1 MDINHKI
8 KILILLSVCLISLCA
23 CGTYKEVASPSEIS
37 YETGVYVRNISEE
50 IPYETGT
57 FDWNVSEEDT
67 ITDTCVPDKE
77 TAIKIAGSITSV
89 FQKKGFFSDYVP
101 QHVFF
106 DSDKDVWIVSL
117 WEESENE
124 NEIYS
129 GACFSVAIRKDNAEV
144 VKMWVGE

>member
-1 MDINHKI
+1 MDINRKI
-8 KILILLSVCLISLCA
+8 KILISLLVCLIFLCS
-23 CGTYKEVASPSEIS
+23 CRTDKEVASPSEIL
-37 YETGVYVRNISEE
+37 YETGAYNWEIGEE
-50 IPYETGT
+50 VT
-57 FDWNVSEEDT
+57 V
-67 ITDTCVPDKE
+67 TDVPVPDKE
-77 TAIKIAGSITSV
+77 TAIKIAESITSG
-89 FQKKGFFSDYVP
+89 FQKKGVFPGYVP